1 MKQPVIDIH
10 VHMQPWEMMK
20 PEAFAV
26 FRDTQPNFAEL
37 QELVREPAKFVA
49 LMDREGIARA
59 GIINYVSPQ
68 VIGFTAEVNEWAARY
83 CSAFP
88 DRLIPFGS
96 VDPWQDEGVEAE
108 MERLIA
114 TLRLPALKLHPPH
127 QLVYPN
133 QYRNGLTALETI
145 YRKAEQAN
153 MVVMIHTGTS
163 IFAGARN
170 IYADPIY
177 VDDVAVDFP
186 RLRLILAHGGRP
198 LWMETAVFLIRRH
211 PNVYMDISSIPPQN
225 LLKYFPS
232 LEALAEKVL
241 WGSDWP
247 GPMVPGMRTNLERF
261 CQLPLSEGAK
271 QRILYENALRL
282 FPV

>member
-1 MKQPVIDIH
+1 MQPVIDIH
-10 VHMQPWEMMK
+10 VHMQPWEMLK
-20 PEAFAV
+20 PEAFSV
-26 FRDTQPNFAEL
+26 FRDTQPNFEQL
-37 QELVREPAKFVA
+37 QELVRDPGKFVA

-68 VIGFTAEVNEWAARY
+68 VMGFTAEVNDWAARY
-83 CSAFP
+83 CGACP
-88 DRLIPFGS
+88 ERLIPFGS
-96 VDPWQDEGVEAE
+96 VDPLQGEGVEAE
-108 MERLIA
+108 MDRLLEK
-114 TLRLPALKLHPPH
+114 LRLPALKLHPPH
-127 QLVYPN
+127 QLFYPN
-133 QYRNGLTALETI
+133 QYRNGLKALETI

-153 MVVMIHTGTS
+153 VVVMIHTGTS

-170 IYADPIY
+170 IYANPIY

-186 RLRLILAHGGRP
+186 RLCIIIAHGGRP
-198 LWMETAVFLIRRH
+198 LWMDTAVFLLRRH

-225 LLKYFPS
+225 LLTYFPS

-247 GPMVPGMRTNLERF
+247 GPMVPGMRANVERF
-261 CQLPLSEGAK
+261 CQLSLNEKAK
-271 QRILYENALRL
+271 RCILYENALRL